1 MPSGRRRY
9 RLIFGA
15 LALAGFAYAVAQTM
29 LIPSLPEIEKA
40 FDATPSATTTLMSSF
55 WVSGA
60 VTAGIFGRLGD
71 MFGKRRMIVVQMTL
85 FCVGAL
91 VCALAPS
98 LLVMVGGRVLMGT
111 AIGLFPLAYSLMRD
125 ELPPASVPVAISALA
140 GLVAAGAAVGQS
152 TGGLVSDLVG
162 FRGVFWVALVL
173 GVPAILG
180 LIAFV
185 PESPV
190 RSGGRVDVVGA
201 TLFAGGIA
209 APLVALAQT
218 PTWGWVDART
228 IGLAAL
234 GLLLL
239 AVFFRYERHVHD
251 PLLDIRTLLLPQ
263 IRLTNA
269 ATLFVGFAFFGF
281 SAIVTQFFQEPT
293 STGYGQGA
301 SATQAG
307 LFLVPGLVVFTI
319 ASPLAGRLSARSGP
333 VLTFRLGIFVSTL
346 GTAGMLLAHTQT
358 WQMYFWPA
366 LMYLGN
372 AGTFGA
378 MPTIIL
384 QSVPRDQSGQ
394 SSAINMILR
403 TTGSAIGVQMAAA
416 LITSSISGGLPS
428 EAGYTAA
435 FGLSVGAGIVA
446 LAIALAIPRRSALTA
461 EPARVRL
468 EPAPTAAPPV

>member
-1 MPSGRRRY
+1 M
-9 RLIFGA
+9 FGS
-15 LALAGFAYAVAQTM
+15 LALAGFAYAVSQTM
-29 LIPSLPEIEKA
+29 LIPSLPDIEQA
-40 FDATPSATTTLMSSF
+40 FDGTPSSTTVLMSAF

-71 MFGKRRMIVVQMTL
+71 MFGKRRMIVVQMVL
-85 FCVGAL
+85 FCIGAL

-111 AIGLFPLAYSLMRD
+111 GVGLFPLAYSLMRD

-152 TGGLVSDLVG
+152 TGGIVADAFG
-162 FRGVFWVALVL
+162 FRGVFWIALVL
-173 GVPAILG
+173 GLSAIVG
-180 LIAFV
+180 LFAFV
-185 PESPV
+185 PES
-190 RSGGRVDVVGA
+190 RARTGGRVDGVGA
-201 TLFAGGIA
+201 TLFAAGIA
-209 APLVALAQT
+209 APLIALAQT
-218 PTWGWVDART
+218 PTWGWVDRRT
-228 IGLAAL
+228 IGLAAI
-234 GLLLL
+234 GLVLL
-239 AVFFRYERHVHD
+239 AVFFRYERRVRD
-251 PLLDIRTLLLPQ
+251 PLLDVRTLLLPQ

-281 SAIVTQFFQEPT
+281 AAILTQFFQEPT

-307 LFLVPGLVVFTI
+307 LFLVPGLIVFTL

-333 VLTFRLGIFVSTL
+333 VVTFRLGIAISTL
-346 GTAGMLLAHTQT
+346 GMAGMLLSHTQT
-358 WQMYFWPA
+358 WEMYVWPTI
-366 LMYLGN
+366 MYIGN

-384 QSVPRDQSGQ
+384 QSVPHEQSGQ

-416 LITSSISGGLPS
+416 LITSSISGGDPTD
-428 EAGYTAA
+428 AGYTAA

-446 LAIALAIPRRSALTA
+446 LAIALLIPRRPALA
-461 EPARVRL
+461 VEPSARVRL
-468 EPAPTAAPPV
+468 EPAPTASPPA